1 MWGGKILVE
10 IKEEKNLCQSEA
22 IGEALIEMKIV
33 TEQVGELI
41 NNQV

>member
-1 MWGGKILVE
+1 MSRLIGLVS
-10 IKEEKNLCQSEA
+10 EEQNLRHSEA

-41 NNQV
+41 NSQV